1 MVMKKSLPKYNNA
14 TVAANAITE
23 IAKLTALSVVRGGV
37 SNNAKAKFHP
47 VRFCYQFRTLYNSR
61 LAERTRNHQSG
72 RVLALD
78 VGKKRIGLAVSDE
91 LGYTAQGIE
100 TLVRTRIRDDLTA
113 LEQIAAQWNVHTLLV
128 GKPLHMSGAESRQS
142 EYTREFAERLSQH
155 LKLPVVYWDE
165 RLTSKE
171 AERLMREGGANL
183 VQSRQAID
191 RMSAVLIL
199 ESYLAFIENERLSES
214 LPDAGEFI
222 G

>member
-1 MVMKKSLPKYNNA
+1 MKKSLPKYNNA
-14 TVAANAITE
+14 TAAANAITE
-23 IAKLTALSVVRGGV
+23 TASLTGLSVVRIGV
-37 SNNAKAKFHP
+37 SNTAKAEVRP
-47 VRFCYQFRTLYNSR
+47 VRFCYQFRTLYNPR
-61 LAERTRNHQSG
+61 LAERMRNDGIG

-100 TLVRTRIRDDLTA
+100 TLLRTRVRDDLAA

-142 EYTREFAERLSQH
+142 EYTREFAERLSKH
-155 LKLPVVYWDE
+155 LNLPLVYWDE

-171 AERLMREGGANL
+171 AERLMREGGAS
-183 VQSRQAID
+183 VAQSRQAVD

-199 ESYLAFIENERLSES
+199 ESYLGFLENQKLSE
-214 LPDAGEFI
+214 LHPDAGEFV